1 MALTLYACWS
11 AGRLLTGL
19 AAVPRK
25 VATTWVTQQSSS
37 GVTPGSSESD
47 VRLSMGL
54 YGQATVDV
62 SMAERAGKGRA
73 AKDVFVTHTVS
84 GMQPDATMPP
94 WMGTEVPEVRRVEGD
109 ASVSTPGVVAM
120 GPCFAFVPSTS
131 TAIGEGILEERP
143 RRVGSPVR
151 GAGAEP
157 PRPPSRWGPGCRCSS
172 GWTRRTW
179 EPHP

>member
-37 GVTPGSSESD
+37 GVTPSSSESD
-47 VRLSMGL
+47 VRLAMGL
-54 YGQATVDV
+54 YGQ
-62 SMAERAGKGRA
+62 
-73 AKDVFVTHTVS
+73 DVFVTHAVS

-94 WMGTEVPEVRRVEGD
+94 WMRTEVPEVRRVEGD

-120 GPCFAFVPSTS
+120 GPCSTSVPSTS
-131 TAIGEGILEERP
+131 TATGEGILEERP
-143 RRVGSPVR
+143 RRVGSPIR